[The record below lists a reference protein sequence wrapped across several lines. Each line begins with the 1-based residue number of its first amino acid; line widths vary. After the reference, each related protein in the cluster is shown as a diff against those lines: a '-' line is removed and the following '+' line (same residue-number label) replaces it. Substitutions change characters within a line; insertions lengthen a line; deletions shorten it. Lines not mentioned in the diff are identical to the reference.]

1 MLMSSP
7 KRKLLPRQATP
18 EMLQAMQDST
28 KEGMG
33 GFSYQKAWQA
43 GYDAGPHIL
52 GAEFSENICN
62 LLMALS
68 HAVMH
73 PDGRMYFESGQ
84 KASDVRK
91 YMQLCMNPATA
102 A

>member
-33 GFSYQKAWQA
+33 GFSYQKAWAA
-43 GYDAGPHIL
+43 GYDAECL
-52 GAEFSENICN
+52 GIEIGENIE
-62 LLMALS
+62 
-68 HAVMH
+68 
-73 PDGRMYFESGQ
+73 ES
-84 KASDVRK
+84 K
-91 YMQLCMNPATA
+91 
-102 A
+102 